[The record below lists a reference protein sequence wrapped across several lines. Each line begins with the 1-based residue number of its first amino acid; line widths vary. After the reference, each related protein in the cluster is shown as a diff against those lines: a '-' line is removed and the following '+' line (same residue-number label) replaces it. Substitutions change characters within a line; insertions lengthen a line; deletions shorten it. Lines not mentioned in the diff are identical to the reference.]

1 MLGSE
6 VLSVRLGGIYAL
18 ARLAREHP
26 EEYHVQIMRLLLCF
40 CPKPNRPGRER

>member
-18 ARLAREHP
+18 ARLARRNILRNP
-26 EEYHVQIMRLLLCF
+26 MF
-40 CPKPNRPGRER
+40 KS